1 MTRLFHTYIYVCFL
15 SVSMF
20 AQQTLVVDLNDTIHL
35 EIDQARGNLQW
46 EISYDS
52 INWQDISGANSAS
65 FSTIADSLPAGY
77 RLRIEEGNCDPIHS
91 EVLWVTQTVSIICG
105 IDSVS
110 HGFVAGFTPDTSAQ
124 FANRVYSTVQ
134 ANWGGPGGNSC
145 WLKMNLG
152 ATAEADSALDPSPE
166 TSGWYW
172 QFNRAQ
178 AYAHDAGANRTPNTT
193 WINPINEIQDWT
205 TANDPCTQLLG
216 SSWRL
221 PTQAEWNNFLTA
233 STANGGVGSGFIS
246 DAFSSTLRIHA
257 GGRASGGS
265 GDLQDRGSQAYFW
278 SSEENS
284 NNTAGSFRFGG
295 IGSFPVNATKNFGM
309 AVRCICDCP

>member
-1 MTRLFHTYIYVCFL
+1 MKHIIYSLITMCAFAL
-15 SVSMF
+15 PTS

-35 EIDQARGNLQW
+35 DIDQARGNLQW
-46 EISYDS
+46 QITYDS
-52 INWQDISGANSAS
+52 INWQNIAGADSAA

-77 RLRIEEGNCDPIHS
+77 RLQIEEGNCNPLFS
-91 EVLWVTQTVSIICG
+91 EAVWVTQTASITCG
-105 IDSVS
+105 VDSVG

-124 FANRVYSTVQ
+124 FANRIYSTVQ

-145 WLKMNLG
+145 WLNMNLG
-152 ATAEADSALDPSPE
+152 ATTEADSALDPSPSA
-166 TSGWYW
+166 SGWYW

-178 AYAHDAGANRTPNTT
+178 AYAHDAAGNRTPNTP
-193 WINPINEIQDWT
+193 WINPINEVQDWT
-205 TANDPCTQLLG
+205 PANDPCTQLLG
-216 SSWRL
+216 SNWRL
-221 PTQAEWNNFLTA
+221 PTQAEWNNFLSA
-233 STANGGVGSGFIS
+233 SAANGGVGNGDLS

-257 GGRASGGS
+257 GGRANGGS
-265 GDLQDRGSQAYFW
+265 GVSQDRGNQAYFW

-295 IGSFPVNATKNFGM
+295 VGSFPVNATKNFGM